1 MFEIVER
8 SFIEQDKIISKHN
21 TIDEAIENFNY
32 IMEKYDLAL
41 SVDDVEE
48 FEEYNGYRLLEHI
61 HHKHGLIKLGI
72 REVQ

>member
-21 TIDEAIENFNY
+21 TIDEAIEHFNY

-41 SVDDVEE
+41 SIDDVEE
-48 FEEYNGYRLLEHI
+48 FEEYNGYRLLEYI